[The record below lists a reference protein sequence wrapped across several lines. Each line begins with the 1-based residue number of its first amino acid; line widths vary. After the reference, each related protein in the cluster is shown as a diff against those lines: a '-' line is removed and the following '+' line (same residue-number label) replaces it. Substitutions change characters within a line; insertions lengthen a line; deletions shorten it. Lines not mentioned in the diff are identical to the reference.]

1 LPDAFLVLKRFLI
14 GSLTIIVVS
23 AAATTSSALLFFEKT
38 VAKFRHI
45 NTGRELTFV
54 SGGSPQTIMI
64 AGSDRRHGDK
74 KLGLKARSDTIIL
87 MRIDP
92 DKGVALL
99 SLPRDLKVS
108 IPGHGTD
115 KINAAYS
122 IGGPKLTIKTVK
134 QLTGLQI
141 NHYVD
146 INFRGF
152 SEAVDEI
159 GCVYIDVDRRYFN
172 NNSGLGY
179 GSQYA
184 SINVRPGY
192 QKMCGERALEYVR
205 YRHTDTDIVRSARQ
219 QDFLRQARQQLSVGK
234 LIGKNQ
240 KLIDI
245 FARNTAS
252 DIRSSGALRR
262 ILRLALGAIDEPIK
276 QVRFHGRL
284 GESYVYASDSQIKQA
299 VRQFLNVSAIG
310 RKPPPG
316 RKKAPNARPRKKH
329 KKSKN
334 KVRLMDATVSGRE
347 QAALADKDV
356 GFPVYYPQ
364 KLVPGSSY
372 TDAPRTYKIKN
383 TSGRRQAAY
392 KMVIF
397 TGFVGEYYGVEGMRW
412 RDPPILDSPSEKRKL
427 GGREYLLFFNGDRL
441 RLVGW
446 KTKRA
451 CYWVSNTLLQTL
463 STGEMLGVARSLT
476 KAG

>member
-1 LPDAFLVLKRFLI
+1 VLKRFLI
-14 GSLTIIVVS
+14 GGLTIVFVS
-23 AAATTSSALLFFEKT
+23 AAATTASALLFFEKT
-38 VAKFRHI
+38 VAKFTHI
-45 NTGRELTFV
+45 DTGRELTFV

-74 KLGLKARSDTIIL
+74 KLGLRARSDTIIL

-92 DKGVALL
+92 NKGVALL

-115 KINAAYS
+115 KINSAYTL
-122 IGGPKLTIKTVK
+122 GGPKLTIRTVK
-134 QLTGLQI
+134 QLTGLEI

-152 SEAVDEI
+152 SQAVDEI
-159 GCVYIDVDRRYFN
+159 GCVFVDVDRRYFN
-172 NNSGLGY
+172 NNSGLGF

-184 SINVRPGY
+184 AINVRPGY
-192 QKMCGERALEYVR
+192 QRMCGQRALEYVR

-219 QDFLRQARQQLSVGK
+219 QDFLRQARQQLSVAK
-234 LIGKNQ
+234 LIPRTQ
-240 KLIDI
+240 RLINI
-245 FARNTAS
+245 FADNTAS
-252 DIRSSGALRR
+252 DIRSSSALRR
-262 ILRLALGAIDEPIK
+262 ILRLALGAVDEPIK

-284 GESYVYASDSQIKQA
+284 GESYVYASDMQIKQA
-299 VRQFLNVSAIG
+299 VRQFLNVSAG
-310 RKPPPG
+310 KGPLAKQ
-316 RKKAPNARPRKKH
+316 RKKAPNARRHKKH
-329 KKSKN
+329 KKSKV
-334 KVRLMDATVSGRE
+334 KLIDATITGRE
-347 QAALADKDV
+347 QAALADRDV
-356 GFPVYYPQ
+356 GFPVYYPK

-372 TDAPRTYKIKN
+372 PDAPRTYKIKN
-383 TSGRRQAAY
+383 TNGQRQAAY

-397 TGFVGEYYGVEGMRW
+397 TGFIGEYYGVQGMRW
-412 RDPPILDSPSEKRKL
+412 RDPPILDSPSETRKI

-451 CYWVSNTLLQTL
+451 CYWVSNTLLQNL

>member
-1 LPDAFLVLKRFLI
+1 LLKKFLI
-14 GSLTIIVVS
+14 GGLTIVAVS
-23 AAATTSSALLFFEKT
+23 AAATTSSALLFFEET
-38 VAKFRHI
+38 VSKFRHI
-45 NTGRELTFV
+45 DTGRELTFV

-64 AGSDRRHGDK
+64 AGSDRRHGDR
-74 KLGLKARSDTIIL
+74 KLGLRARSDTIIL

-92 DKGVALL
+92 SKGIALF
-99 SLPRDLKVS
+99 SLPRDLRVQ

-115 KINAAYS
+115 KINAAYT
-122 IGGPKLTIKTVK
+122 IGGPRLTIRTVK
-134 QLTGLQI
+134 QLTGLDI

-146 INFRGF
+146 INFHGF

-159 GCVYIDVDRRYFN
+159 GCVYVDVDRRYFN

-184 SINVRPGY
+184 SINIRPGY
-192 QKMCGERALEYVR
+192 QKLCGERALEYVR
-205 YRHTDTDIVRSARQ
+205 YRHTDTDIVRAARQ

-234 LIGKNQ
+234 LIGKSQ

-245 FARNTAS
+245 FADNTAS

-262 ILRLALGAIDEPIK
+262 ILRLALGAVDEPIK

-284 GESYVYASDSQIKQA
+284 GESYVYASDRQIQQA
-299 VRQFLNVSAIG
+299 VSQFLNVSSG
-310 RKPPPG
+310 KGPLSKQ

-329 KKSKN
+329 KKN
-334 KVRLMDATVSGRE
+334 KVKLIDATVSGRE

-356 GFPVYYPQ
+356 GFPVYYPN

-372 TDAPRTYKIKN
+372 VDAPRTYKLKI
-383 TSGRRQAAY
+383 TSGKRQAAY

-397 TGFVGEYYGVEGMRW
+397 TGFIGEYYGVEGMRW
-412 RDPPILDSPSEKRKL
+412 RDPPILDSPSEKRKI

-446 KTKRA
+446 KTKRGS
-451 CYWVSNTLLQTL
+451 YWISNTLLQTL